1 MTTQIT
7 LRSDENRI
15 IIASDYDVELI
26 SVLKSAGCSWNK
38 NEKVWH
44 APIVLA
50 PKIIKKLEELDQN
63 RFIINRLD
71 EVNKAIEAINKV
83 IEASSAVDVESFDL
97 PDNLNLFNY
106 QKAGVKFILDRG
118 GRALIGDEQG
128 LGKTIEALV
137 SVILLNDRRVIVV
150 CPASVIENWKRE
162 AKRWIGIDAC
172 APKKSN
178 EDVTGHDFIVIS
190 YDAAKKLK
198 IGQRDCIIIDEAHY
212 IKNTKSQRHKAIV
225 EIADRCKHVIALT
238 GTPLLSRPVELWG
251 IMRAVQGKN
260 AMNFWNYANR
270 FCDAKQ
276 TRFGW
281 DFAGASNLDELNQ
294 LFRSF
299 AVRRVKS
306 QVLTDLPEKIN
317 ETVYLYDI
325 VGKSDTEKTIEQLLK
340 RHKNNVN
347 AVLKSLG
354 AEGIKQL
361 WGKVLQEFHE
371 NAEIKTKDK
380 MLMEFVVDAVTVK
393 TLVFAKHK
401 NILDQLENSL
411 NEENIKFIRIDG
423 DVDINKRQR
432 LVDDFN
438 NNEDIKV
445 ALLSFGA
452 AREGLNMQS
461 ASQVIFTEM
470 DWTPGAMSQAEAR
483 AHRMGQKNSVL
494 VKTLIT
500 TPFDNLLRD
509 VILSKSAV
517 LANSVDGDSLESSD
531 SSIIKRMIEAIAE
544 KLDNNKKL

>member
-44 APIVLA
+44 APLVLA
-50 PKIIKKLEELDQN
+50 PKIVEKLKSLDQN
-63 RFIINRLD
+63 RFVVRRLD
-71 EVNKAIEAINKV
+71 EVNKAIEAVNKV
-83 IEASSAVDVESFDL
+83 IIASSAVDAESFDL

-137 SVILLNDRRVIVV
+137 SVKLLNDWRVIVV

-162 AKRWIGIDAC
+162 AKRWIGIDAY

-225 EIADRCKHVIALT
+225 EIADQCRHVIALT

-251 IMRAVQGKN
+251 IMRVVQGKN
-260 AMNFWNYANR
+260 AMSFWNYTKR
-270 FCDAKQ
+270 FCNAHQ
-276 TRFGW
+276 TKYGW
-281 DFAGASNLDELNQ
+281 DFSGASHLDELNQ

-340 RHKNNVN
+340 RHKNNVG

-354 AEGIKQL
+354 AEGVKQL

-494 VKTLIT
+494 VKTLVT

-517 LANSVDGDSLESSD
+517 LANSVDGDAMESSD
-531 SSIIKRMIEAIAE
+531 SSIIRQMIETIA
-544 KLDNNKKL
+544 KRLDNK

>member
-44 APIVLA
+44 APLVLA
-50 PKIIKKLEELDQN
+50 PKIVEKLKSLDQN
-63 RFIINRLD
+63 RFVVRRLD
-71 EVNKAIEAINKV
+71 EVNKAIEAIEKV
-83 IEASSAVDVESFDL
+83 ITASSAVDVESFDL

-137 SVILLNDRRVIVV
+137 SVKLLNDRRVVVV

-162 AKRWIGIDAC
+162 AKRWIGVDAY

-178 EDVTGHDFIVIS
+178 EDVADRDFIVIS

-225 EIADRCKHVIALT
+225 EIADQCKHVIALT

-260 AMNFWNYANR
+260 AMNFWNYAKR

-281 DFAGASNLDELNQ
+281 DFSGASHLDELNQ

-317 ETVYLYDI
+317 ETIYLYDI
-325 VGKSDTEKTIEQLLK
+325 VGKSDTEKAIEQLLK
-340 RHKNNVN
+340 RHKNNVG

-361 WGKVLQEFHE
+361 WGKVLQEFHK
-371 NAEIKTKDK
+371 NADVKADDK
-380 MLMEFVVDAVTVK
+380 RLMEFVIDAATVK

-432 LVDDFN
+432 LVDWFN
-438 NNEDIKV
+438 NEEEIKV

-483 AHRMGQKNSVL
+483 AHRIGQKNSVL

-517 LANSVDGDSLESSD
+517 LANSVDGDAMESSD
-531 SSIIKRMIEAIAE
+531 SSIIRQMIETIA
-544 KLDNNKKL
+544 KRLDNK